1 MDKNILPTLK
11 LLASKRMEMS
21 IIRVREKDLE
31 HEKKMMQ
38 VIGLEQE
45 YESIDLEPGIKELVN
60 NLLAARDE
68 ANTEQS
74 VIAYLAGMEDCA
86 LILKKLGLLQL

>member
-45 YESIDLEPGIKELVN
+45 YESIDLEPEIKELVN

-74 VIAYLAGMEDCA
+74 VIA
-86 LILKKLGLLQL
+86 

>member
-45 YESIDLEPGIKELVN
+45 YESIDLEPEIKELVN

-74 VIAYLAGMEDCA
+74 VIAYLAGLQDCII
-86 LILKKLGLLQL
+86 ILRTLGLLQL